1 MTNFLKTKQFKTK
14 NQPLVLLVSWLVGL
28 YGFYDIVSTLYDQF
42 VLRHLDIISKYLIDT
57 RILLGIGLIYL
68 SILLA
73 RRKRNA
79 LIVSLIIVAF
89 MFGAGFAQFI
99 RQSHHLAHIN
109 VLLLMRL
116 IIAPLAA
123 LLVLIFTRSEFKV
136 KSDQIA
142 FRNSIKLA
150 VIVLIVTLFYGILGF
165 MLMDKTDFHQEIGFT
180 SALHHTIDQF
190 GLTTNSPLVP
200 HTRRARLFVDSLS
213 FISFTSIV
221 YVIVSLFMP
230 VRTLLID
237 QASGRERMKR
247 LMDEYGAPSEDFF
260 KLWPHDKHYFFDS
273 GNTAGLAYHVRHGVA
288 LILAD
293 PVGDKAA
300 YSRLIREF
308 SEMCWSND
316 WQPALVHI
324 EARFA
329 DFYRDNGF
337 QMQLIGQE
345 AVVSLSK
352 FVSETAN
359 NKYFRNIRNRFNREN
374 FSVEVLDPP
383 HHQAVVDRLRDISM
397 QWLDKPGRTERG
409 FVMGYYS
416 DEYVQQCRVVVV
428 RDAAK
433 TIQSFMNL
441 VPSTSFAQ
449 HELTYDML
457 RNTKDAPPNINDFML
472 YELLHKLK
480 DEGYTK
486 FNLGL
491 CPLVGLDEADEDSRL
506 IGRVLRFAY
515 INGDRIYSF
524 SGLHRFK
531 DKYEPV
537 WSDRFVA
544 YKGGV
549 TGFSRTLNALL
560 AAMKVKTRLLQA
572 DTKRR
577 SH

>member
-1 MTNFLKTKQFKTK
+1 MTNLLKPRQLKTG

-28 YGFYDIVSTLYDQF
+28 YGFYDIVTTLYDQF

-89 MFGAGFAQFI
+89 MLGAGLAQLI
-99 RQSHHLAHIN
+99 RQGHHFQHFNA
-109 VLLLMRL
+109 LLLVRL

-123 LLVLIFTRSEFKV
+123 LLVLMLTRSEFKV
-136 KSDQIA
+136 KSDQAA
-142 FRNSIKLA
+142 FRNSVKLA

-165 MLMDKTDFHQEIGFT
+165 MLMDKTDFHQEIGFI

-190 GLTTNSPLVP
+190 GLTTNSPLIP
-200 HTRRARLFVDSLS
+200 YTNRARLFVDSLS

-237 QASGRERMKR
+237 QVSGREKMKR
-247 LMDEYGAPSEDFF
+247 LMDEYGASSEDFF

-273 GNTAGLAYHVRHGVA
+273 SNSAGLAYQVRRGVA

-293 PVGDKAA
+293 PIGNKAA
-300 YSRLIREF
+300 FSRLIREF
-308 SEMCWSND
+308 NEMCWSND
-316 WQPALVHI
+316 WQPALIHI
-324 EARFA
+324 DDSYAN
-329 DFYRDNGF
+329 FYRDNGF

-345 AVVSLSK
+345 AVVTIEK
-352 FVSETAN
+352 FVNETAR
-359 NKYFRNIRNRFNREN
+359 NKYFRNIRNRFIREN
-374 FSVEVLDPP
+374 YSVEVLDPP
-383 HHQAVVDRLRDISM
+383 HHQAIVDRLQDISM

-416 DEYVQQCRVVVV
+416 EEYIQQCRIVVV
-428 RDAAK
+428 RDAAQ

-441 VPSTSFAQ
+441 VPSTSFSR

-457 RNTKDAPPNINDFML
+457 RSTKDAPPNINDFML

-506 IGRVLRFAY
+506 ISSVLRFAY

-549 TGFSRTLNALL
+549 AGFSRTLNALL
-560 AAMKVKTRLLQA
+560 TAMKVKQRFTGL
-572 DTKRR
+572 D
-577 SH
+577 